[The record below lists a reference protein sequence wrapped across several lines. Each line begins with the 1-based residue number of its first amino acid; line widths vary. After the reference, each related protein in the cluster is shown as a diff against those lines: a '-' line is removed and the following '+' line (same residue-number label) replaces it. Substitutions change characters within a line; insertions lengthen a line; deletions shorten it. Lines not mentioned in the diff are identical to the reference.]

1 MTDDRWPVVS
11 GRCSVVPGAA
21 GWQAGPA
28 GEDSCSKT
36 LVLNAKCSVLNA
48 LHPRYPRHQRVG
60 PALLL
65 RGRKRAAD
73 SADAADTG
81 GNHQL
86 LTSNEQRAT
95 GDLICGR

>member
-65 RGRKRAAD
+65 RGRKRTAD
-73 SADAADTG
+73 SADDADTG
-81 GNHQL
+81 R
-86 LTSNEQRAT
+86 SNQSRCAGAGAEETADT
-95 GDLICGR
+95 D